1 MTTIIFGIFE
11 EGLVYA
17 IMALGVYI
25 TYKILDFPDL
35 SVDGT
40 FPLGAALTAI
50 GIADGLPFIGT
61 VDPALALLLSF
72 GAGALA
78 GCVTALIHVKLKV
91 RDLLSGIIVMTAL
104 YSINLRIAGRSN
116 LPIFSKDTIF
126 SNPFLTGTVPEALSP
141 YVVTIILFVIVL
153 ACKLLLDA
161 YLKTR
166 SGYLLRAVGDNDVLV
181 TSLAKDKGMVKI
193 VGLAIANGFAALA
206 GSVYCQQKGFFDI
219 SIGTGTIVIGLAN
232 VIIGTQLFK
241 RFGFVK
247 STTAVIIGSI
257 IYKACVSLALLLND
271 IHVNLGVIRFTIS
284 VTASD
289 LKLITAILFL
299 IILVLSSSRG
309 KKVKSHA

>member
-25 TYKILDFPDL
+25 TYEILDFPDL

-78 GCVTALIHVKLKV
+78 GCVTGLIHVKLKV

>member
-17 IMALGVYI
+17 IMALGVYNA
-25 TYKILDFPDL
+25 YKVLDLPEL

-78 GCVTALIHVKLKV
+78 GCVTGLIHVKLKV

>member
-50 GIADGLPFIGT
+50 GISKGFLH
-61 VDPALALLLSF
+61 PAAALLVSF
-72 GAGALA
+72 GAGAAA
-78 GCVTALIHVKLKV
+78 GCITGFIHVKLKV

-104 YSINLRIAGRSN
+104 YSINLRIAGKAN
-116 LPIFSKDTIF
+116 LSIFDKDTIF
-126 SNPFLTGTVPEALSP
+126 SNSFLSGHVPPALAP
-141 YVVTIILFVIVL
+141 YMVTIILFFIVL
-153 ACKLLLDA
+153 VCKLALDA

-166 SGYLLRAVGDNDVLV
+166 SGFLLRAVGDNDALV

-193 VGLAIANGFAALA
+193 MGLAIANGFAALA

-257 IYKACVSLALLLND
+257 LYKACVSMALMLGD
-271 IHVNLGVIRFTIS
+271 IKIGSLSIS

-289 LKLITAILFL
+289 LKLITSLLFL
-299 IILVLSSSRG
+299 IILVLSNSRG